1 MARRIDPDS
10 AMKYDAVRRP
20 VAIPIRPQP
29 EGRRAL
35 NMRGTASKA
44 AEPNATRV
52 MTTRDEQRHLASF
65 EAAMLPHLDAA
76 YNLARWI
83 ARSEMD
89 AQDIVQEAYLRAFRF
104 FSGFNGGD
112 GRGWL
117 MAIVRNTSYTWMQR
131 NRGAEP
137 TVLFDE
143 NAHSADCACANPEAE
158 LLLHSKREAVQICI
172 QELPVEFR
180 EMIVLRELE
189 GMSYREIAE
198 AAAVPVGTVVS
209 RLARA
214 RKRLEQCLIHR
225 SIGHAG

>member
-1 MARRIDPDS
+1 MAHRIEPGNY
-10 AMKYDAVRRP
+10 MEYDAVRRR
-20 VAIPIRPQP
+20 VAIPIRQTRESGPT
-29 EGRRAL
+29 L
-35 NMRGTASKA
+35 KVRGSMSRDAVPGGPT
-44 AEPNATRV
+44 V
-52 MTTRDEQRHLASF
+52 MTTRDEKQHLADF
-65 EAAMLPHLDAA
+65 EAAMLPHMDAA

-83 ARSEMD
+83 ARSETD
-89 AQDIVQEAYLRAFRF
+89 AQDIVQEAYLRALRF
-104 FSGFNGGD
+104 FGGFSGGD

-143 NAHSADCACANPEAE
+143 NAHSADCGCANPEAE
-158 LLLHSKREAVQICI
+158 LLLHSRRESVEICI

-180 EMIVLRELE
+180 EMVIMRELE

-198 AAAVPVGTVVS
+198 AAAVPVGTVMS

-225 SIGHAG
+225 SIG